1 MCPFPRTLPDR
12 RFNNWIVQFR
22 KVIYHKCLH
31 MEIRTSEASNSKA
44 IRAIANEFFYNSK
57 YKNNML
63 NFNMWLGKNAI
74 TVSFYTNSNII

>member
-1 MCPFPRTLPDR
+1 
-12 RFNNWIVQFR
+12 
-22 KVIYHKCLH
+22 

-57 YKNNML
+57 YKNKML
-63 NFNMWLGKNAI
+63 NLNMWLGKNAI